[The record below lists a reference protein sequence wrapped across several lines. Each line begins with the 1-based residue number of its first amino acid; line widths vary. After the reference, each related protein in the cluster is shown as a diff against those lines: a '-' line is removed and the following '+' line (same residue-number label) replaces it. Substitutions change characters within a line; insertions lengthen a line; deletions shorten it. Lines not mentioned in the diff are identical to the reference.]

1 MVQNTSHEIINHMQ
15 NKSSSSSKLPHIPA
29 DALSSWSC
37 WSFKERL
44 HELCTFS
51 RAESAVGA
59 VPHVQACLVFGRV
72 RMQLWNCTRPLCL
85 ASPASFIT
93 AWPTHPRC
101 RAALLCVC
109 LVWVSA
115 AGGSTSCMF
124 SSEWST
130 VLPHRGDGPASCRL
144 CVSEKWA
151 LAVGGNSWLDVVV
164 LNCSSC
170 CSVEFRCTPV
180 RVSFSYWA
188 GNSSPL
194 SSNLFYYN
202 RWLLIVPPIMKSWL
216 NTLC

>member
-1 MVQNTSHEIINHMQ
+1 MHLLTSRKCSGCSTSRSGLPGVWESENAALKLHTAAVLGFPCFLHYSLA
-15 NKSSSSSKLPHIPA
+15 SSSPLPRHA
-29 DALSSWSC
+29 
-37 WSFKERL
+37 
-44 HELCTFS
+44 
-51 RAESAVGA
+51 
-59 VPHVQACLVFGRV
+59 
-72 RMQLWNCTRPLCL
+72 PLCL
-85 ASPASFIT
+85 PCLGFCCWWFHVLHAFLRVEHCASPQRWWAS
-93 AWPTHPRC
+93 
-101 RAALLCVC
+101 LL
-109 LVWVSA
+109 
-115 AGGSTSCMF
+115 
-124 SSEWST
+124 
-130 VLPHRGDGPASCRL
+130 
-144 CVSEKWA
+144 WA